1 MKMAG
6 ILGSEWPEAAQQM
19 SYNAGEMVQEGMHI
33 ILKMQGHS
41 QLPWCCEWAWNT
53 TKRGRTTGLLGFQ
66 VMPGNTVARVA
77 GTNPFESMALL
88 RPLAQESYLPGGAV
102 MPRTGTSPKGWGG
115 GHGYLPQPCSLL
127 RKSCPVPK
135 ELFAERRQQG
145 LRASSQPL
153 AMRGFVI
160 FANNKPWGK
169 AVAGKRNRANPEN
182 LPGLPSIPSAPRC

>member
-6 ILGSEWPEAAQQM
+6 ILGSKWPEAAQQM

-77 GTNPFESMALL
+77 GTNPFESMAQRL
-88 RPLAQESYLPGGAV
+88 RPLAQESYLLGEQLCFAQGPPPRGGV
-102 MPRTGTSPKGWGG
+102 GDMGTSPSPAPSSGRAALFQRN
-115 GHGYLPQPCSLL
+115 YLL
-127 RKSCPVPK
+127 RGAS
-135 ELFAERRQQG
+135 
-145 LRASSQPL
+145 RA
-153 AMRGFVI
+153 
-160 FANNKPWGK
+160 
-169 AVAGKRNRANPEN
+169 
-182 LPGLPSIPSAPRC
+182 